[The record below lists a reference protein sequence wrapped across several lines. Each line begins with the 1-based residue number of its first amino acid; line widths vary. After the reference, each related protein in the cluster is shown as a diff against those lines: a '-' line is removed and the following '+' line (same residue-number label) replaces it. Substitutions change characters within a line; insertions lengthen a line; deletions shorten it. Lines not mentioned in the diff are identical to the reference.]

1 MTWNFRL
8 DLKDLILAGMVGVM
22 PTAGPAQEAVN
33 SVSPPFAIF
42 DLASEPVL
50 RDPHD
55 LTIGPDG
62 RLYVADK
69 LANRIAIFDRE
80 TLELV
85 GSFGAGDLF
94 NPRDIDFGP
103 DGRAV
108 VADTGNSRVAIYE
121 IAGDTAILV
130 GSLGGASRTEGAAAH
145 PNGRIYATASGL
157 GALIAYENGKPVAT
171 ATGLSGAHD
180 VDVDRDGNLLVA
192 DMGHRRIVK
201 YAPDLTVLSV
211 IEGPDYG
218 FVGPRYLAT
227 DELGRIVVA
236 DQDAHRMLLIEADGA
251 LVGTIGDGRPGEG
264 PNMFDDPEGAAID
277 GSAFYFSD
285 SDNNRVVRYRVVMN

>member
-1 MTWNFRL
+1 MAADFRL
-8 DLKDLILAGMVGVM
+8 DFKWLIAAGLFCAAVA
-22 PTAGPAQEAVN
+22 PAPAQEGVN
-33 SVSPPFAIF
+33 GVSPPFATF

-55 LTIGPDG
+55 LTVGPDG

-69 LANRIAIFDRE
+69 LANRIAIFDKE

-85 GSFGAGDLF
+85 GSFGAGELF

-108 VADTGNSRVAIYE
+108 IADTGNSRVAIYE
-121 IAGDTAILV
+121 IAGDTATLV

-180 VDVDRDGNLLVA
+180 VDVDREGNLLVA

-211 IEGPDYG
+211 LEGPAYG

-227 DELGRIVVA
+227 DDLGRIVVA

-251 LVGTIGDGRPGEG
+251 LVGIIGDGKPGEG
-264 PNMFDDPEGAAID
+264 PNRFDDPEGAAID
-277 GSAFYFSD
+277 GSSFYFAD